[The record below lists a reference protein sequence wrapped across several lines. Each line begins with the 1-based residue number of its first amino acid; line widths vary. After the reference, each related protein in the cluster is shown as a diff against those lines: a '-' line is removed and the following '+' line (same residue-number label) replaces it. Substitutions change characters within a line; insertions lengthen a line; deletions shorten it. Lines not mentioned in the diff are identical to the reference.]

1 MRKIIGLSSIAIVL
15 AGCSN
20 YTVEQGEAASFLC
33 ECMHDG
39 IEGEEIEDKDI
50 LYYMCDELQKS
61 KFDKA
66 VFSDEGYAKA
76 LFEKCPEQNLVSEE
90 E

>member
-1 MRKIIGLSSIAIVL
+1 MKKVLGFSIVSLMLI
-15 AGCSN
+15 GCSN
-20 YTVEQGEAASFLC
+20 YTVEQEEAASFLC
-33 ECMHDG
+33 DCMSEG
-39 IEGEEIEDKDI
+39 IEGEEIDDKDI

-90 E
+90 

>member
-1 MRKIIGLSSIAIVL
+1 MRKIFGLSSIAIVL
-15 AGCSN
+15 MGCSN
-20 YTVEQGEAASFLC
+20 YTAEQSEAATFLC
-33 ECMHDG
+33 DCMSNG

-61 KFDKA
+61 KFDKT

-76 LFEKCPEQNLVSEE
+76 LFEKCPDQNLVSEE
-90 E
+90 